1 MENSENSLSEGGTMR
16 VSTAFAWLIVVL
28 TAYYVQY
35 GQPYLARQYAYP
47 LAYESTVMKNASTY
61 HVRPS
66 MVAAVIYTESKFDT
80 NAKSLPGAIGLMQL
94 MPETAH
100 WIGEQLNQSSL
111 SDQDIKEPNTNIQL
125 GTWYLSYLLEEFKG
139 NEILALA
146 AYNAGRGH
154 VEEWMQTYGWDDN
167 FDDINKI
174 PFPETKDYVKRV
186 IANESQYQALYSQLR

>member
-1 MENSENSLSEGGTMR
+1 MR
-16 VSTAFAWLIVVL
+16 VSTAFAWLVVIL

-47 LAYESTVMKNASTY
+47 IAYEDALRKNADTY
-61 HVRPS
+61 HVRAS
-66 MVAAVIYTESKFDT
+66 LVAAVIYTESKCDT
-80 NAKSLPGAIGLMQL
+80 NAKSLPGALGLMQL

-100 WIGEQLNQSSL
+100 WIGEELNQPTM
-111 SDQDIKEPNTNIQL
+111 SDQDIKEPQVNIQL

-154 VEEWMQTYGWDDN
+154 VEEWMTTYGWKDD
-167 FDDINKI
+167 FSDIDAI
-174 PFPETKDYVKRV
+174 PFQETRDYVKRV
-186 IANESQYQALYSQLR
+186 MANEKQYRSLYSQLR